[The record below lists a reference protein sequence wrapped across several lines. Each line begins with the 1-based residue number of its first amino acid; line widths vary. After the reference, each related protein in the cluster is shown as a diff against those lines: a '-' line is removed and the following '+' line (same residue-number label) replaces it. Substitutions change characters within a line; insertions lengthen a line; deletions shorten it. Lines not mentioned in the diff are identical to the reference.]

1 MLYSKIQKIDLFAY
15 ILFFFLVL
23 YFFNI
28 FIIHQNFEKLISLKL
43 LLLNYDGGF
52 IRRALLGEIVTN
64 ISSFLNVNFKYI
76 FLLIHVINYSI
87 FFYLNYLF
95 FKKFKKNYIFY
106 FFVFSPLYLTFTLGD
121 VSSPYAEFLIQ
132 REIYLITFFLSFC
145 YLIKNSKERM
155 AVYFTGLIGI
165 SVMSFIYELTIITY
179 PFFFTTYYFFLKKNN
194 FKINIFEIVFAII
207 ICTTIIFLH
216 FYQYGNNNLPL
227 MINNLNDQFNLNYSE
242 NDFMYSWINK
252 GIIDQINLY
261 FADFKISYIFK
272 YLFYSHPIIFLLYII
287 FKYVDEKILL
297 CLVYLSTISF
307 LLIFAIA
314 IDWARF
320 VHILYC
326 FILYI
331 FFLIIDN
338 EKIFVSLSRINFLN
352 KIDVK
357 FLNLLVFFYC
367 TIWTLKHTY
376 WQNHLSYGI
385 FKIIKKNLLYFY

>member
-28 FIIHQNFEKLISLKL
+28 FVIHHNFEKLISLKL

-121 VSSPYAEFLIQ
+121 ASSPYAEFLIQ
-132 REIYLITFFLSFC
+132 REIYLITFYLSFC

-155 AVYFTGLIGI
+155 TVYFTGLIGI

-179 PFFFTTYYFFLKKNN
+179 PFFFTTYYFF
-194 FKINIFEIVFAII
+194 
-207 ICTTIIFLH
+207 
-216 FYQYGNNNLPL
+216 
-227 MINNLNDQFNLNYSE
+227 
-242 NDFMYSWINK
+242 
-252 GIIDQINLY
+252 
-261 FADFKISYIFK
+261 
-272 YLFYSHPIIFLLYII
+272 
-287 FKYVDEKILL
+287 
-297 CLVYLSTISF
+297 
-307 LLIFAIA
+307 
-314 IDWARF
+314 
-320 VHILYC
+320 
-326 FILYI
+326 
-331 FFLIIDN
+331 
-338 EKIFVSLSRINFLN
+338 
-352 KIDVK
+352 
-357 FLNLLVFFYC
+357 
-367 TIWTLKHTY
+367 
-376 WQNHLSYGI
+376 
-385 FKIIKKNLLYFY
+385 